1 MHVIDRCIAG
11 YSTHKRVC
19 KTIAILLALRQFWIA
34 MLRMKQWQTKK
45 DWGNMIRSIRTLH
58 TASPDDPQSTTVTN
72 DDLRTMLAGVQIIPL
87 PKI

>member
-1 MHVIDRCIAG
+1 MHSEIKHSQTGVQDNSNTFSG
-11 YSTHKRVC
+11 W
-19 KTIAILLALRQFWIA
+19 QFWIA
-34 MLRMKQWQTKK
+34 MLHMKQWQTKK